1 MTYRKVTAIID
12 VGSLEAV
19 ERAVQDVG
27 TFEVAVT
34 RVKGYGQYKNFY
46 DAKWLFAQARVEVF
60 ARQEQSAA
68 LVEAICRAAYTG
80 KDSHGIVAVLPVE
93 VIHRIKDYLPPSEP

>member
-12 VGSLEAV
+12 IGSLEAV
-19 ERAVQDVG
+19 ERAVQHVG

-34 RVKGYGQYKNFY
+34 RVKGYGNYRNFY
-46 DAKWLFAQARVEVF
+46 NAEWLSEQARVEVF
-60 ARQEQSAA
+60 ARQEQAAA

-80 KDSHGIVAVLPVE
+80 KDSHGMVAVLPVE
-93 VIHRIKDYLPPSEP
+93 AIHRIKDYLPPSEP

>member
-19 ERAVQDVG
+19 ERALQHVG

-46 DAKWLFAQARVEVF
+46 DAQWLSERARVEVF
-60 ARQEQSAA
+60 AQQEHAA
-68 LVEAICRAAYTG
+68 AVVEAICSAAYVG
-80 KDSHGIVAVLPVE
+80 PESHGLVAVLPVE

>member
-19 ERAVQDVG
+19 ERAVQQMG

-34 RVKGYGQYKNFY
+34 RIKGYGNYKNFCS
-46 DAKWLFAQARVEVF
+46 AQW
-60 ARQEQSAA
+60 
-68 LVEAICRAAYTG
+68 
-80 KDSHGIVAVLPVE
+80 
-93 VIHRIKDYLPPSEP
+93 

>member
-19 ERAVQDVG
+19 ERAVQQVG

-34 RVKGYGQYKNFY
+34 QVKGYGNYKNFY
-46 DAKWLFAQARVEVF
+46 NAEWLSEQARVEVF
-60 ARQEQSAA
+60 AQQEQAEALVDAIRSAA
-68 LVEAICRAAYTG
+68 YVG
-80 KDSHGIVAVLPVE
+80 PQSHGVVAVLPVE
-93 VIHRIKDYLPPSEP
+93 AIHRIKDYLPPSTP

>member
-19 ERAVQDVG
+19 ERAVQQVG

-34 RVKGYGQYKNFY
+34 RVKGYGHYKNFY
-46 DAKWLFAQARVEVF
+46 NAQWLSEQARVEVF
-60 ARQEQSAA
+60 VEQEQASAVVDAICSAA
-68 LVEAICRAAYTG
+68 YVGPE
-80 KDSHGIVAVLPVE
+80 SHGIVAVLPVE
-93 VIHRIKDYLPPSEP
+93 EIYRIRDHKSHLPP